1 MIWVL
6 AGMGI
11 MERTDRAGPELEMT
25 ELGEQEWLMRDIPRD
40 NARPMGS

>member
-6 AGMGI
+6 AAMGI
-11 MERTDRAGPELEMT
+11 TVRTDRVGPELEMT
-25 ELGEQEWLMRDIPRD
+25 ELGKHEWLMRDIPRD